1 MEISN
6 DEIEAIERALLP
18 EKCCFS
24 EDARAV
30 IRCWENKDIL
40 ACPGSGKTTVV
51 LAKLKLLAS
60 RMPLAQGRGVC
71 VLSHTNIAV
80 NEFKD
85 EIGDSIFRISNYP
98 NFSGTLQSFVQRYIA
113 FPYLRQFSSVPIRVL
128 SKDDYANIISK
139 KLNWNFRH
147 FIDKNLGGDNKN
159 NNQSQDSS
167 SNLRKVYLKDGAL
180 FKKNGSKL
188 KLVAGA
194 HTDSAQEYVSAV
206 EVLLRDWG
214 LICYDDAYG
223 YALKALNEFGE
234 SIKSLISQRF
244 RYVFVDEYQDC
255 SFEQVEILRRVF
267 GESSSVLQKI
277 GDIDQSIYNNDNGN
291 VQEWEPEQGYLTIK
305 QSNRYGQE
313 IADVLSL
320 MINKYGLDKIQ
331 STRGKLKIKPTLFL
345 FDSESIHKVL
355 PAYIAE
361 IKSRN
366 LVREAGVYKAIGAC
380 ASVDGLKISDYWNEF
395 KRFEAK
401 DCLLEYSCIVYDV
414 CEFLEQGHLCKVEL
428 LVREYLCQ
436 LSRVHDSGEKHT
448 MFSMKNMLR
457 EVHGNVYISGI
468 FALSQLKSFSYKS
481 IDEYLRVML
490 CKLLSENIYDEID
503 FRQYNSNEKLE
514 LREEAA
520 NIYKDLESDL
530 CVSFNTV
537 HGVKG
542 ETHDATLYL
551 ETECYRNSDISRFI
565 ELLDA
570 KSKKGESALHNQSK
584 KLMYVGLS
592 RPRHLLCLAMKK
604 RKSKKPN
611 EGSNFF
617 RQWNLIDLTSD
628 KSTDLTLNQLDLD
641 FG

>member
-6 DEIEAIERALLP
+6 DEIEAIEHALLP

-85 EIGDSIFRISNYP
+85 KIGDSAFKFLNYP
-98 NFSGTLQSFVQRYIA
+98 NFAGTLQSFVQRYIA
-113 FPYLRQFSSVPIRVL
+113 FPYLRQFSSVPITVV
-128 SKDDYANIISK
+128 SKDDYAKILSK
-139 KLNWNFRH
+139 KLSWNVCN
-147 FIDKNLGGDNKN
+147 FINRRIGSDNKN
-159 NNQSQDSS
+159 NNQSQDSA
-167 SNLRKVYLKDGAL
+167 SNLRKIYLKDGAL
-180 FKKNGSKL
+180 FSKKGSKST
-188 KLVAGA
+188 LVAGENTA
-194 HTDSAQEYVSAV
+194 SAREYVSV
-206 EVLLRDWG
+206 VKLLLRDRG
-214 LICYDDAYG
+214 LICYDDAYR
-223 YALKALNEFGE
+223 YALKALDE
-234 SIKSLISQRF
+234 SGNSIQSLISKRF
-244 RYVFVDEYQDC
+244 HYVFVDEYQDC
-255 SFEQVEILRRVF
+255 SFEQDEILRRVF

-277 GDIDQSIYNNDNGN
+277 GDIDQSIYNDDHSND
-291 VQEWEPEQGYLTIK
+291 QEWKPAQDYLTIK

-313 IADVLSL
+313 IADVLSS
-320 MINKYGLDKIQ
+320 MINKCALDRIH
-331 STRGKLKIKPTLFL
+331 STRGQIGIQPTLFL

-366 LVREAGVYKAIGAC
+366 LVREAGVYKAIGAY
-380 ASVDGLKISDYWNEF
+380 ANVAGLKISDYWNDF
-395 KRFEAK
+395 KRFKAK
-401 DCLLEYSCIVYDV
+401 DCLLEYSCMVYDI
-414 CEFLEQGHLCKVEL
+414 CKFLEQGHLCKVEL
-428 LVREYLCQ
+428 LIREYLCQ
-436 LSRVHDSGEKHT
+436 LYRLHDSGEKYT

-457 EVHGNVYISGI
+457 EVHSNVYISGI
-468 FALSQLKSFSYKS
+468 FALSKLEDFNYKS
-481 IDEYLRVML
+481 VDGFVREML
-490 CKLLSENIYDEID
+490 CELLSENIYDKID
-503 FRQYNSNEKLE
+503 FALNNSNVKLE
-514 LREEAA
+514 LREEDA
-520 NIYKDLESDL
+520 NIYKDLESGL

-542 ETHDATLYL
+542 ESHDATLYL
-551 ETECYRNSDISRFI
+551 ETEYKANSDISRFI

-570 KSKKGESALHNQSK
+570 KSKNGESALHKRSK

-604 RKSKKPN
+604 RQSKKSN
-611 EGSNFF
+611 EGSYFF
-617 RQWNLIDLTSD
+617 RNWKIIDLTSD
-628 KSTDLTLNQLDLD
+628 KPDLN
-641 FG
+641 FC